1 MSNSNAASIRSA
13 TAAMVEGALCIALAV
28 VLSKVNLFALPN
40 GGSVDAGLA
49 PLFIFA
55 WRRGLR
61 WGIAAGAL
69 AGVVKVLLGGYI
81 ANPVQVV
88 LEYPLAYAMTGLA
101 AAFSCKKPL
110 GQAMG
115 LVLGFLAQTGCHVV
129 AGAIFFAQYAPK
141 GQNPWVYSLL
151 YNAPTLGAKYL
162 LSAAAAWLLWK
173 ALERALPKR

>member
-81 ANPVQVV
+81 VHPAQVV
-88 LEYPLAYAMTGLA
+88 LEYPL
-101 AAFSCKKPL
+101 AFSCKKPL

-115 LVLGFLAQTGCHVV
+115 LVLGFLAQTACHVV

-141 GQNPWVYSLL
+141 GQSPWVYSLL
-151 YNAPTLGAKYL
+151 YNAPTLAAKYL